1 MRPTLTMILYN
12 SSKWP
17 LLVLSLA
24 LLGLLV
30 KVHQPQAA
38 EPVVHH
44 QVVQRETALLAGGC
58 FWGMEE
64 IIRKIPGVLSTTVG
78 YSDGITADPTYE
90 QVCTGKTG
98 HAETVQIIFDSN
110 LLSYTVLLDY
120 FFRMHDPTTLNRQH
134 NDIGTQYRSAIFYT
148 DEEQKHTAEKVKL
161 QWENSKKFDRP
172 ITTEIVPAKT
182 FYRAEA
188 YHQNYLLKHPDG
200 YTCHYL
206 RDE

>member
-1 MRPTLTMILYN
+1 MILYN
-12 SSKWP
+12 SKKWP

-30 KVHQPQAA
+30 KVYQPQAA
-38 EPVVHH
+38 EPVVQH
-44 QVVQRETALLAGGC
+44 QPVKKETALLAGGC

-64 IIRKIPGVLSTTVG
+64 IIRKIPGVLTTTVG
-78 YSDGITADPTYE
+78 YSGGMTADPTYE

-110 LLSYTVLLDY
+110 QLPYAVLLDY

-148 DEEQKHTAEKVKL
+148 SEMQKNTAEQVTLK
-161 QWENSKKFDRP
+161 WANSKKFDRP